1 MVTSA
6 LLLIISYILFKYVVA
21 WINYYNQADPRMP
34 NSLWRYTCDY
44 KVKDKKDM
52 YDLQREIITFGPRM
66 SHDDAIDALAYACK
80 YAQPPIGI
88 KENKENKYYKHKPK
102 AKSWVV
108 A

>member
-52 YDLQREIITFGPRM
+52 YDLDDKPFVILRNKRDRVVTIMYFIVILAFVFSIYLITGLVDIILVSF
-66 SHDDAIDALAYACK
+66 
-80 YAQPPIGI
+80 
-88 KENKENKYYKHKPK
+88 
-102 AKSWVV
+102 
-108 A
+108 